1 MSRDDPSDA
10 DLMAVVQAVD
20 LARAILKPLS
30 ATLRRVGKSDDG
42 GPAALIA
49 RDYARAAQGFLDRL
63 ELIVARDRRLLDAV
77 KKKRGSS

>member
-30 ATLRRVGKSDDG
+30 ATLRRVGKAGD
-42 GPAALIA
+42 GPAALVV

-63 ELIVARDRRLLDAV
+63 ELTVADHRRRLDAV
-77 KKKRGSS
+77 KDKMGSR